1 MVGPLLV
8 NVMKNSFYRQFI
20 LFFILFI
27 PLVYSHGQES
37 LLRFNVTPQGFPPYL
52 LARPPSGIMYDVLS
66 YIAQKQDYKL
76 VAERIE
82 ENRVYV
88 LLDNNKLDAHAS
100 ALEWVSNPEKYA
112 FTDPILQ
119 VRDVVFTRKD
129 SSFNYQSVEGLL
141 GHSVGVRTGYS
152 YQSLTEYFRAG
163 KIKRMDSN
171 NELYLL
177 QMLSRGRLDIAVITE
192 HVGLWLIKN
201 NNIKA
206 EFSLAKNAVD
216 TTDYRIVFSK
226 KWLGFIEKFNA
237 ELALMKSNG
246 HLNTILSRYR

>member
-1 MVGPLLV
+1 MVS
-8 NVMKNSFYRQFI
+8 VMKNSFYNQLI

-27 PLVYSHGQES
+27 PMGFSHGQES

-52 LARPPSGIMYDVLS
+52 LASPPSGIMYDVLG
-66 YIAQKQDYKL
+66 YIAQKQGYKL
-76 VAERIE
+76 VAEHIK

-100 ALEWVSNPEKYA
+100 ALEWVNNPEKYA
-112 FTDPILQ
+112 FTDPVLQ

-129 SSFNYQSVEGLL
+129 SSFNYQSVEDLL
-141 GHSVGVRTGYS
+141 GHSVGVRSGYS

-177 QMLSRGRLDIAVITE
+177 QMLSRERLDIAVITE

-201 NNIKA
+201 NNIKTD
-206 EFSLAKNAVD
+206 FTLAKNAID

-226 KWLGFIEKFNA
+226 KWLGFIKKFNA
-237 ELALMKSNG
+237 ELALMKKNG
-246 HLNTILSRYR
+246 HLNTILARYR

>member
-1 MVGPLLV
+1 MVS
-8 NVMKNSFYRQFI
+8 VMKNSFYSQFI
-20 LFFILFI
+20 LLFILFI
-27 PLVYSHGQES
+27 PMAGSHGQES

-52 LARPPSGIMYDVLS
+52 LANPPAGIMYDVLG
-66 YIAQKQDYKL
+66 YIAQKQGYKL
-76 VAERIE
+76 VAERIP

-88 LLDNNKLDAHAS
+88 MLENNKLDAHAS
-100 ALEWVSNPEKYA
+100 AMEWVNNPKKYA

-119 VRDVVFTRKD
+119 VRDLVFTRKD
-129 SSFNYQSVEGLL
+129 SSLNYQSVEDLFGR
-141 GHSVGVRTGYS
+141 SVGVRTGYS

-177 QMLSRGRLDIAVITE
+177 QMLSRERLDIAVITE

-206 EFSLAKNAVD
+206 DFTLAKNAID

-226 KWLGFIEKFNA
+226 KWLGFIKKFNA
-237 ELALMKSNG
+237 ELALMKKNG
-246 HLNTILSRYR
+246 HLNTILARYR